1 MDNEFLEIVNKTDR
15 IIKFSGILV
24 FYPNEPV
31 KVSGKTIEQV
41 PAIDILIK
49 RGDFEIVGGAN
60 ELPKTAENTETH
72 ETHETH
78 ETAQERAETK
88 RTHKKVRKDKKA
100 KREAKMA
107 EEVAKETQKDETAQ
121 AAEERPLGD
130 SLNDPE
136 NLL

>member
-1 MDNEFLEIVNKTDR
+1 MEILEIVNKTDR

-60 ELPKTAENTETH
+60 ELPKTAENTETN
-72 ETHETH
+72 ETH
-78 ETAQERAETK
+78 ETAQ
-88 RTHKKVRKDKKA
+88 
-100 KREAKMA
+100 
-107 EEVAKETQKDETAQ
+107 
-121 AAEERPLGD
+121 
-130 SLNDPE
+130 
-136 NLL
+136 

>member
-1 MDNEFLEIVNKTDR
+1 MEILEIVNKTDR

-31 KVSGKTIEQV
+31 KVSGKDIEQV

-60 ELPKTAENTETH
+60 ELPKTAENTETN
-72 ETHETH
+72 
-78 ETAQERAETK
+78 ETAQERAEMK
-88 RTHKKVRKDKKA
+88 RAHKTVRKDKKS

-136 NLL
+136 NFL

>member
-31 KVSGKTIEQV
+31 KVSGKNIEQV

-60 ELPKTAENTETH
+60 ELPKTAENP
-72 ETHETH
+72 ETH
-78 ETAQERAETK
+78 ETAQERAEMK
-88 RTHKKVRKDKKA
+88 RAHKTARKDKKA
-100 KREAKMA
+100 KREAKTA
-107 EEVAKETQKDETAQ
+107 EETAEETQKEEKTQ

-136 NLL
+136 NLI

>member
-31 KVSGKTIEQV
+31 KVSGKTKEQV

-72 ETHETH
+72 EK
-78 ETAQERAETK
+78 AQERAETK
-88 RTHKKVRKDKKA
+88 RTHKTVCKDKKA
-100 KREAKMA
+100 KRGAKPA
-107 EEVAKETQKDETAQ
+107 EETPEETEKEGTAQ

-136 NLL
+136 NLI

>member
-49 RGDFEIVGGAN
+49 RGDFELVGGAE

-72 ETHETH
+72 ET
-78 ETAQERAETK
+78 AQERSETK
-88 RTHKKVRKDKKA
+88 RTHKTVRKDKKA
-100 KREAKMA
+100 KRGAKTA
-107 EEVAKETQKDETAQ
+107 EETAKETQKEETAQ
-121 AAEERPLGD
+121 AAEHHLGD

>member
-1 MDNEFLEIVNKTDR
+1 MEILEIVNKTDR

-31 KVSGKTIEQV
+31 KVSGKNIEQV

-60 ELPKTAENTETH
+60 ELPKTSENTETH
-72 ETHETH
+72 K
-78 ETAQERAETK
+78 TAQERAEMK
-88 RTHKKVRKDKKA
+88 RAHKTGRKDKKT

-107 EEVAKETQKDETAQ
+107 EEVAKETKKDETAQ

>member
-31 KVSGKTIEQV
+31 KVSGKNIEQV

-49 RGDFEIVGGAN
+49 RGDFEIVGGTN

-72 ETHETH
+72 ET
-78 ETAQERAETK
+78 AQERAEMK
-88 RTHKKVRKDKKA
+88 RAHKTVRKDKKA
-100 KREAKMA
+100 KRVAKMA

>member
-31 KVSGKTIEQV
+31 KVNGKTIEQV

-49 RGDFEIVGGAN
+49 RGDFEIVGGSN

-78 ETAQERAETK
+78 ETAQECAEMK
-88 RTHKKVRKDKKA
+88 RTHKTGRKGKKA
-100 KREAKMA
+100 KKWAKMA
-107 EEVAKETQKDETAQ
+107 EETAKETEKEETDQ
-121 AAEERPLGD
+121 AAEELPLGD
-130 SLNDPE
+130 SLNDPK

>member
-31 KVSGKTIEQV
+31 KVSVKTIEQV

-72 ETHETH
+72 ETHET
-78 ETAQERAETK
+78 AQGLTETK
-88 RTHKKVRKDKKA
+88 RTHKTVRKDKKA
-100 KREAKMA
+100 KRVAKTA
-107 EEVAKETQKDETAQ
+107 EETAKGTEKEETHK

-130 SLNDPE
+130 SLNAPE
-136 NLL
+136 NLI

>member
-1 MDNEFLEIVNKTDR
+1 MENEFLDIVNKTDR
-15 IIKFSGILV
+15 IIKFNGILV

-31 KVSGKTIEQV
+31 KVSGKTKEQV

-72 ETHETH
+72 ETHET
-78 ETAQERAETK
+78 AQERAEMK
-88 RTHKKVRKDKKA
+88 RTHKTGRKGKKA
-100 KREAKMA
+100 KRGAKMA
-107 EEVAKETQKDETAQ
+107 EETAKETEKEETAQ
-121 AAEERPLGD
+121 AAEELPLGD
-130 SLNDPE
+130 SLNDPK

>member
-49 RGDFEIVGGAN
+49 RGDFAIVSGVN
-60 ELPKTAENTETH
+60 ELSKTAENTETH
-72 ETHETH
+72 ET
-78 ETAQERAETK
+78 AQERAEMK
-88 RTHKKVRKDKKA
+88 RAHKTVRKCKKDKRAA
-100 KREAKMA
+100 KTA
-107 EEVAKETQKDETAQ
+107 EEMARETEKEETPK
-121 AAEERPLGD
+121 AAEELPLGD

>member
-1 MDNEFLEIVNKTDR
+1 MEILEIVNKTDR

-31 KVSGKTIEQV
+31 KVSGKTKEQV

-60 ELPKTAENTETH
+60 KLPKTAENTETH
-72 ETHETH
+72 ETHET
-78 ETAQERAETK
+78 AQERAEMK
-88 RTHKKVRKDKKA
+88 RTHKTGSKGKKA
-100 KREAKMA
+100 KKGAKMA
-107 EEVAKETQKDETAQ
+107 EETAKETEKEETDQ
-121 AAEERPLGD
+121 AAEELPLGD
-130 SLNDPE
+130 SLNDPK

>member
-1 MDNEFLEIVNKTDR
+1 MEILEIVNKTDR

-49 RGDFEIVGGAN
+49 RGDFEIVCGAN

-72 ETHETH
+72 ETHET
-78 ETAQERAETK
+78 AQERAEMK
-88 RTHKKVRKDKKA
+88 RAHKTVRKDKKA

-121 AAEERPLGD
+121 AAEHPLGD

-136 NLL
+136 KLL

>member
-1 MDNEFLEIVNKTDR
+1 MEILEIVNKTDR

-72 ETHETH
+72 ET
-78 ETAQERAETK
+78 AQERAETK
-88 RTHKKVRKDKKA
+88 KTHKTVCKDKKA
-100 KREAKMA
+100 KRGAKMA

>member
-60 ELPKTAENTETH
+60 ELPKTAESSETH
-72 ETHETH
+72 ETN

-88 RTHKKVRKDKKA
+88 RTHKTVRKDKKA
-100 KREAKMA
+100 KRGAKTA
-107 EEVAKETQKDETAQ
+107 EEMPKETEKEETAQ

>member
-49 RGDFEIVGGAN
+49 RGDFEIVGCAN
-60 ELPKTAENTETH
+60 ELPQTAENTETH
-72 ETHETH
+72 ETHET
-78 ETAQERAETK
+78 AQELAETK
-88 RTHKKVRKDKKA
+88 RTHKTGRNGKKA
-100 KREAKMA
+100 KRWGKMA
-107 EEVAKETQKDETAQ
+107 EETPKETKKEETPKP
-121 AAEERPLGD
+121 AEELPLGD
-130 SLNDPE
+130 SLNDTE
-136 NLL
+136 NLI

>member
-72 ETHETH
+72 ET
-78 ETAQERAETK
+78 AQERAETK
-88 RTHKKVRKDKKA
+88 KTHKTVRKDKKA

>member
-1 MDNEFLEIVNKTDR
+1 MEILEIVNKTER

-49 RGDFEIVGGAN
+49 RGDFEIVSGAN
-60 ELPKTAENTETH
+60 KLPKTAENTETH
-72 ETHETH
+72 ET
-78 ETAQERAETK
+78 AQERAEMK
-88 RTHKKVRKDKKA
+88 RAHKTVRKDKKA
-100 KREAKMA
+100 KRVAKTA
-107 EEVAKETQKDETAQ
+107 EETPKETEKEETAQ
-121 AAEERPLGD
+121 AAEHHLGD

>member
-1 MDNEFLEIVNKTDR
+1 MGNEFLEIVNKTDR

-31 KVSGKTIEQV
+31 KVSGKTKEQV

-60 ELPKTAENTETH
+60 ELPKTAETAETT

-78 ETAQERAETK
+78 ETAQELAETK
-88 RTHKKVRKDKKA
+88 RTHKTGRKGKKA
-100 KREAKMA
+100 KRGAKMA
-107 EEVAKETQKDETAQ
+107 EETPKETEKEETAQ
-121 AAEERPLGD
+121 AAELPLGD

>member
-1 MDNEFLEIVNKTDR
+1 MEILEIVNKTDR

-72 ETHETH
+72 ET
-78 ETAQERAETK
+78 AQERAETK
-88 RTHKKVRKDKKA
+88 KTHKTVRKDKKA

>member
-1 MDNEFLEIVNKTDR
+1 MEILEIVNKTDR

-31 KVSGKTIEQV
+31 KVSGKTIELV

-72 ETHETH
+72 K
-78 ETAQERAETK
+78 TAQERAEMKRAHKTGRNDKKTK
-88 RTHKKVRKDKKA
+88 RVA
-100 KREAKMA
+100 KTA
-107 EEVAKETQKDETAQ
+107 EEVATETQKDETAQ